1 MKSHGEAFLV
11 ILLTIFAFEFV
22 DIWNFGR
29 LEFFVTLVF
38 MITLKLGLL
47 RRFVG
52 VQDEMRKNNVQNS
65 NKVTPEN
72 KLKTGHEDKAI
83 EVECC
88 SKQFVIKTE
97 VSERKTEVVVPKLG
111 GGGRV

>member
-1 MKSHGEAFLV
+1 
-11 ILLTIFAFEFV
+11 
-22 DIWNFGR
+22 
-29 LEFFVTLVF
+29 

-83 EVECC
+83 AIARSAVEVECC

-97 VSERKTEVVVPKLG
+97 VSERRTDVVVPKLG
-111 GGGRV
+111 GGGGLGKPRLPRREQGRRKYQ